1 MRNGNYCDCNRKNAM
16 KFGGFKKKLYLC
28 NVPSGSSMPFSQIL
42 TFGNRGFQIWHGH
55 IFIALC
61 VSETIQLSVGI
72 WARRTP
78 MPHSKP
84 SLPTTIKSLCK
95 PLPKLAATNCE
106 FFCVSI
112 SKITF
117 SALSRSKICPCQ
129 KFLLPLHP
137 NWVHQTRTGHN
148 LWPVIN

>member
-1 MRNGNYCDCNRKNAM
+1 MKNGNYCDCNRK
-16 KFGGFKKKLYLC
+16 KCHEIWWFPKKLYLC
-28 NVPSGSSMPFSQIL
+28 DVPSGSSMPFSKIL
-42 TFGNRGFQIWHGH
+42 TFGNRGFQIWLGH

-72 WARRTP
+72 WARRIP

-106 FFCVSI
+106 FFVFPFQKS
-112 SKITF
+112 
-117 SALSRSKICPCQ
+117 LSPHFPAP
-129 KFLLPLHP
+129 KF
-137 NWVHQTRTGHN
+137 VHVKNFYYLCTRFGCIKRE
-148 LWPVIN
+148 PVTTCDQL